1 MKAEEILKIEKCGDL
16 FTNDIDKCKE
26 EYKHFLNIFLKS
38 VLYR

>member
-26 EYKHFLNIFLKS
+26 EYKKDRCS
-38 VLYR
+38 KW